1 MSNNDISGS
10 IPGNFLKENVNTDTE
25 ITLLL
30 QKNHITGNIPVELQR
45 FEALEINLAGN
56 EISGI
61 AEELCTKKA
70 WNNGDVGA
78 VGNCNAILCPRGSYS
93 DSGRQVA
100 ANTSCLPCDYEE
112 DQQFLGQTNCHSA
125 SITERGIL
133 EKIFTE
139 TTGEQWTSK
148 EAWMSTEPICSWA
161 GVRCKGPFTDD
172 LGVVGLDLQ
181 YNNMQ
186 GTLPTEIWALPSLKE
201 VLLGENRVLTVS
213 FEGIERAAGSLT
225 SLSLYDTIIY
235 SLDGISGANNL
246 KSLQVTGLTGTF
258 PSELFQLNKTIE
270 ELFLSDNFF
279 VGTLP
284 DEIGEL
290 TALRSFHAV
299 GSDLHGK
306 LPSRIGE
313 LSKLEELGASNE
325 LCQKQH
331 DYRRLNP
338 HI

>member
-1 MSNNDISGS
+1 M
-10 IPGNFLKENVNTDTE
+10 
-25 ITLLL
+25 
-30 QKNHITGNIPVELQR
+30 KNLV
-45 FEALEINLAGN
+45 
-56 EISGI
+56 
-61 AEELCTKKA
+61 
-70 WNNGDVGA
+70 
-78 VGNCNAILCPRGSYS
+78 
-93 DSGRQVA
+93 
-100 ANTSCLPCDYEE
+100 
-112 DQQFLGQTNCHSA
+112 
-125 SITERGIL
+125 
-133 EKIFTE
+133 
-139 TTGEQWTSK
+139 
-148 EAWMSTEPICSWA
+148 
-161 GVRCKGPFTDD
+161 
-172 LGVVGLDLQ
+172 
-181 YNNMQ
+181 
-186 GTLPTEIWALPSLKE
+186 
-201 VLLGENRVLTVS
+201 
-213 FEGIERAAGSLT
+213 
-225 SLSLYDTIIY
+225 Y

-331 DYRRLNP
+331 DYRRLNT